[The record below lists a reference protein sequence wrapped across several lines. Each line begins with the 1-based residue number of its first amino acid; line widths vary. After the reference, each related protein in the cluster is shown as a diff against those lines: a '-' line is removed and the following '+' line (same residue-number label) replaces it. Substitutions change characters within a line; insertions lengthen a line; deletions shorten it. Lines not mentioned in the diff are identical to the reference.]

1 MNQNQITSNSLLNK
15 FKFSRL
21 DKFAM
26 ASGNSKE
33 KNLNN

>member
-1 MNQNQITSNSLLNK
+1 MNANQITFSSLLNK

-21 DKFAM
+21 DKFDM